1 MENQCVK
8 MEFHCELL
16 VRFQGYLVDNSIS
29 YYDWFAKE
37 CAIVGDHSKT
47 IRNILLILLIIVVFA
62 VLKELS
68 GLLIPLVLAG
78 LLTILNLPLVN
89 FLEKRRIP
97 RFLITLLVAILTLAI
112 LWLVVT
118 MISGTVEQLIRDQD
132 FLASQ
137 FSIRVNAALI
147 WIGDT
152 IPGVNVDVLRTQL
165 NDVMSPAN
173 IAELI
178 GSVLGVLGNVGSSS
192 ILFLVY
198 YLILL
203 SGATGYR
210 AYVEYVT
217 GPDDSGDTRQV
228 WNLTQESIS
237 AYMGIKTIISM
248 ITGFSVG
255 LICWA
260 FGLQFALF
268 WGFMAFLLNYI
279 PSIGSMVAT
288 VLPIFMAVIQFDN
301 IGLILGLGILLG
313 ISQFIIGS
321 IIDPMVMGS
330 RLRLNTVTVI
340 FGLLF
345 WGYIWGIPG
354 MLLSVPLMVMIR
366 LLLERSEDLSILA
379 RLMGNAGKS
388 GRKKPTLFARIVNGS
403 RGNGHGSVTHGKP
416 DREITDDVSAVE

>member
-1 MENQCVK
+1 M
-8 MEFHCELL
+8 
-16 VRFQGYLVDNSIS
+16 
-29 YYDWFAKE
+29 
-37 CAIVGDHSKT
+37 GDHSKS
-47 IRNILLILLIIVVFA
+47 IRNILLILLIIVVFT

-68 GLLIPLVLAG
+68 GLLIPLALAG

-89 FLEKRRIP
+89 LLERRRIP
-97 RFLITLLVAILTLAI
+97 RFLITLLVAIFTLAI
-112 LWLVVT
+112 LWLVIT

-132 FLASQ
+132 FLAGQ
-137 FSIRVNAALI
+137 FSRRVNAALV
-147 WIGDT
+147 WVRET
-152 IPGVNVDVLRTQL
+152 IPGINVDILQAQL
-165 NDVMSPAN
+165 NDVISPAN
-173 IAELI
+173 IAGLI
-178 GSVLGVLGNVGSSS
+178 GSVLGVLGSVGSSS

-210 AYVEYVT
+210 AYIEYVT
-217 GPDDSGDTRQV
+217 GPGESGDARQV
-228 WNLTQESIS
+228 WDMTQESIS
-237 AYMGIKTIISM
+237 AYVGIKTIISM
-248 ITGFSVG
+248 ATGFSVG

-288 VLPIFMAVIQFDN
+288 VLPIFMAIIQFDN
-301 IGLILGLGILLG
+301 FGLILGLGILLG
-313 ISQFIIGS
+313 LSQFIIGS

-354 MLLSVPLMVMIR
+354 MLLSVPLMVSIR

-379 RLMGNAGKS
+379 RLMGNAGKP
-388 GRKKPTLFARIVNGS
+388 GRKKPALFTRIVNRKRENS
-403 RGNGHGSVTHGKP
+403 QESVKHGKP
-416 DREITDDVSAVE
+416 NP